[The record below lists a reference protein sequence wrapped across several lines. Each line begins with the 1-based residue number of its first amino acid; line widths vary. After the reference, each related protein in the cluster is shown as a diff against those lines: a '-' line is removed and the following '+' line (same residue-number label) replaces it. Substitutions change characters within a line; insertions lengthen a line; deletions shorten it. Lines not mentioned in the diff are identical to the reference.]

1 MLYTVGKIIELAFR
15 RIWPFVIWSSVEE
28 VMVKTLK
35 TTQKPNSHAG
45 KAQKT
50 ISRRPFTLAIYS
62 FCVSCFHPP
71 RRVVPSINTPMNY

>member
-1 MLYTVGKIIELAFR
+1 MVYMVGTGIELGFK
-15 RIWPFVIWSSVEE
+15 RIWPFVIWSSLEE

-50 ISRRPFTLAIYS
+50 ISRSPFTLTNQIL
-62 FCVSCFHPP
+62 CFYVFTHP
-71 RRVVPSINTPMNY
+71 RGLFLV